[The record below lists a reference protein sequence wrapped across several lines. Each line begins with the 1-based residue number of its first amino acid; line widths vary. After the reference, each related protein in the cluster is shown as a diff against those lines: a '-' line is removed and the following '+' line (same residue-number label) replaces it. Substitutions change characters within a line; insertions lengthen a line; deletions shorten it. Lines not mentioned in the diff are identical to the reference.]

1 MGPPLSA
8 SGREGSPE
16 RRRAR
21 SARTPGRRAFVE
33 LVLLISFL
41 KPRSCPLFLRERP
54 AHPWLVTQE
63 PGGAGPRHLVS
74 GRHGGRHTC
83 KAHADA
89 PPVLLQSCVL
99 QPNLSATNGRSLSV
113 WIQGISNRRPCI
125 TLPISESSD
134 YRSHE
139 QNSSAAK
146 MNRASHA
153 GGPSRHGIGVNTS
166 QSSSAHA
173 TRHG

>member
-1 MGPPLSA
+1 MASKLPSLPSSKASA
-8 SGREGSPE
+8 
-16 RRRAR
+16 
-21 SARTPGRRAFVE
+21 
-33 LVLLISFL
+33 
-41 KPRSCPLFLRERP
+41 
-54 AHPWLVTQE
+54 
-63 PGGAGPRHLVS
+63 GGIGPRHLVG

-83 KAHADA
+83 CKAHTNA

-139 QNSSAAK
+139 QNSSAAVDEQGK
-146 MNRASHA
+146 ACRRPEQARHRREHVSVELS
-153 GGPSRHGIGVNTS
+153 SRHSPRLTLLA
-166 QSSSAHA
+166 AHA
-173 TRHG
+173 IRRSPRSVLPAAKPSLTRKTMRLIWAAKVLSDG